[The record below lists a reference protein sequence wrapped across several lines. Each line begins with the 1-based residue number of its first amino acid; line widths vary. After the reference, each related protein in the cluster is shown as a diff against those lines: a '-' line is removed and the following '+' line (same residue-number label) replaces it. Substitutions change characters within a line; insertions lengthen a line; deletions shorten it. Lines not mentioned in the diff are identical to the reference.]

1 MLQYRENNDKKEQE
15 ELENKLE
22 QLQNV
27 IKERT
32 KINKRNMAKLNTLKK
47 EIAALDETNH
57 IKTAK
62 NDEIKSLELEMGEL
76 NQELL
81 LVNEDISELDYK
93 IKKKS
98 KAIEDMKS
106 KLNAKKHQESV
117 ESYYQEDR

>member
-1 MLQYRENNDKKEQE
+1 MEEENGKLRDKLGQLESEEKMLQYRENNDKKEQE

-81 LVNEDISELDYK
+81 LVNEDIS
-93 IKKKS
+93 
-98 KAIEDMKS
+98 
-106 KLNAKKHQESV
+106 
-117 ESYYQEDR
+117 